1 MPNTDQNR
9 DRRFVPMKNL
19 ILMSVLFFAAS
30 MAGACAG
37 GRREFYDN
45 SPAAQKDTAARH
57 AEAVDRLLPEDGVT
71 LPQLRTLIEAI
82 MTVRRDIP
90 KEELPQN
97 INAVRHVLQG
107 MSLSDLRRVQSILPD
122 IERRRRAEGAD

>member
-1 MPNTDQNR
+1 
-9 DRRFVPMKNL
+9 MKNL
-19 ILMSVLFFAAS
+19 LVMSMLIFGVA
-30 MAGACAG
+30 MTGACSG
-37 GRREFYDN
+37 SRWDHYDN
-45 SPAAQKDTAARH
+45 SPAAQQEAAARH

-97 INAVRHVLQG
+97 SNAVRRVLKE
-107 MSLSDLRRVQSILPD
+107 MSLSDLRRVQSILPAV
-122 IERRRRAEGAD
+122 ERRRRTEGVD